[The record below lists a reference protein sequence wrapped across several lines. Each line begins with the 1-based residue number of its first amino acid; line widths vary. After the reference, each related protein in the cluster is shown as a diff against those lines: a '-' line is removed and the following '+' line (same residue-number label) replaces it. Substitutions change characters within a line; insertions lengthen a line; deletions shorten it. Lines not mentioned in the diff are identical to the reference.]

1 MSTSKHDF
9 NSYFIAS
16 NVQSAVDIVDAI
28 KAESVSEND
37 IGTVS
42 RDPQFKVA
50 ELPQADLSD
59 KSKLPEALKR
69 GALLGSGSGLLAGLL
84 LTSFPVAGVTVGGAA
99 ILAMTAGGAAL
110 GSWSAGMIGVS
121 ENSELVQ
128 QLEDALENKK
138 TIIFTNISDAEKERI
153 LMKLQPIAAA
163 GELEFG
169 KI

>member
-28 KAESVSEND
+28 KAESVSGND

-99 ILAMTAGGAAL
+99 ILAMTAGGAA
-110 GSWSAGMIGVS
+110 
-121 ENSELVQ
+121 
-128 QLEDALENKK
+128 
-138 TIIFTNISDAEKERI
+138 
-153 LMKLQPIAAA
+153 
-163 GELEFG
+163 
-169 KI
+169 